1 MRRAALLL
9 LALALALLVPA
20 AARANGD
27 PASDVLLTDQTFLP
41 FEAPISGSA
50 KSDLQKTVAEANS
63 KGYPIRVAVIA
74 FTGDLGTAVSLWGKP
89 QPYSKFL
96 WNELAFQYDKR
107 LLVAMP
113 AGFGF
118 YDGNG
123 KPVDKELAVLKNVK
137 PGTIPTDLT
146 ESAAQAVRELA
157 AAQGVKVAKP
167 SSGGGTVTRDRIL
180 ILVVALVVLAAV
192 LFFPTRLVRRRG
204 RGGAQ
209 SPSSEPR

>member
-1 MRRAALLL
+1 MRRAVLLL

-20 AARANGD
+20 GAQANGD

-41 FEAPISGSA
+41 FEAPISASA
-50 KSDLQKTVAEANS
+50 KSDLQKTVAEANA

-96 WNELAFQYDKR
+96 WNELAFEYNKPV
-107 LLVAMP
+107 LVAMP

-118 YDGNG
+118 YRGNG
-123 KPVDKELAVLKNVK
+123 KPVDKEVAVLKGVK

-146 ESAAQAVRELA
+146 ESAATAVRQLA

-167 SSGGGTVTRDRIL
+167 SSGGSSTRDRVL
-180 ILVVALVVLAAV
+180 ILVGALVVLALV
-192 LFFPTRLVRRRG
+192 LFFPARLLRRRG
-204 RGGAQ
+204 RDAAQ